1 MLLLFGNTAVYTVSI
16 NNNVGVANNKIYVN
30 NQIRNIFVYYIFYCY
45 LKTISTDR
53 STDRYTAES

>member
-53 STDRYTAES
+53 STDR